1 MTARQ
6 LLDILKESPSDLE
19 KFAKKSRI

>member
-6 LLDILKESPSDLE
+6 LLDILKESPCELD